1 MKTST
6 KYSDISKLTWIFA
19 DSQYLLYKSISNLRY
34 KDEGNLSAENN
45 SNCQETNPP
54 LKIKMVVLI
63 CCFIKFIYVDAFEYV
78 STQEF
83 EGIVSET
90 FNIEKTHM
98 QFSHELL

>member
-1 MKTST
+1 M
-6 KYSDISKLTWIFA
+6 
-19 DSQYLLYKSISNLRY
+19 LYKSISNLRY